1 MTLTAVQRRGLLDIL
16 DRIDDG
22 VASPDVPGP
31 VGRFLRQ
38 YARGRTD
45 LDRVVVSRAL
55 KRREDDAISGRALRP
70 IAVHLLWEPEVDV
83 HSLRL
88 GEVAQSIGI
97 CEELGCVVQM
107 VMWLNA
113 QTARTAFELLRDTR
127 WVGLEGD
134 YRWTPPSRITPGEAR
149 VLPISRTEAWSE
161 SRIIK
166 AVADDLKRPPHAL
179 EYIRDHRR
187 HQSGVKF
194 FRSIC
199 ARRTADVW
207 EVLPALG
214 GIDTIHL
221 ADRATSANVARSEG
235 ALAMH
240 LIYREPWSD
249 AWNIVESKD
258 ITADMA
264 LAHAITWADVQREM
278 RGLPMDPEIVS
289 GIRSALHSAGVR
301 AKSIGEPNLTRC
313 ILPAASDLLRQV
325 RGM

>member
-1 MTLTAVQRRGLLDIL
+1 MTLTGLQRRDLLDIL

-22 VASPDVPGP
+22 VASPDVPGA

-38 YARGRTD
+38 YARGRAD

-55 KRREDDAISGRALRP
+55 KRREDDAISGRALKP
-70 IAVHLLWEPEVDV
+70 ITVHLLWEPVVHV

-88 GEVAQSIGI
+88 GEVARSIGI
-97 CEELGCVVQM
+97 CEEFGCLVQM

-113 QTARTAFELLRDTR
+113 HTARTAFETLRETR

-149 VLPISRTEAWSE
+149 VVPISRTEAWSD

-179 EYIRDHRR
+179 EYVRDHRR

-199 ARRTADVW
+199 ARRRGDVW
-207 EVLPALG
+207 EVLPGLG
-214 GIDTIHL
+214 EIDTLHL
-221 ADRATSANVARSEG
+221 ADSASSVKVVRSEA

-240 LIYREPWSD
+240 LVYREPWSD
-249 AWNIVESKD
+249 AWTIAESKEV
-258 ITADMA
+258 TADMA
-264 LAHAITWADVQREM
+264 LAHAITWADVQREV
-278 RGLPMDPEIVS
+278 RGLPADPEIVS

-301 AKSIGEPNLTRC
+301 AKGIGEPNLTRC
-313 ILPAASDLLRQV
+313 ILPAACDLLRQV
-325 RGM
+325 RGI